1 MQMIETISVLI
12 ADDNLEYG
20 NLLNEYISQYE
31 DIVVKGIATDGVETI
46 EKIGELQPD
55 IVILDIIMPNLDGIG
70 VLEKAAQMKFA
81 HKPLFVVLSAI
92 GQDVFVHRAITLGA
106 EYYIVKPFDVEIL
119 VSRIRQVYREKYI
132 FPFGRNGE
140 KPKPAIRKSTH
151 ESRSTNSLE
160 VMVTGLI
167 HSAGIPPH
175 ISGYQ
180 YLREAIMMSV
190 AGSAVFNS
198 ITKVIY
204 PSIAAKYNTTPRKVE
219 RAIRCAIDNA
229 WGKGGLSRND
239 RKSEIFLNFGK
250 EKPTNS
256 QFIYT
261 LADKARI
268 GMGLK
273 LKRLEE

>member
-1 MQMIETISVLI
+1 MTDAISVLI
-12 ADDNLEYG
+12 ADDNIEYG

-31 DIVVKGIATDGVETI
+31 DIVVKGVAKDGLETI
-46 EKIGELQPD
+46 EKISELHPD

-70 VLEKAAQMKFA
+70 VLEKTAKMQLV

-92 GQDVFVHRAITLGA
+92 GQDVFVHKAITLGA

-132 FPFGRNGE
+132 FPFNRNNE
-140 KPKPAIRKSTH
+140 KLKPSLRRDIQ
-151 ESRSTNSLE
+151 ESQGSNKLE

-167 HSAGIPPH
+167 HNAGIPPH

-180 YLREAIMMSV
+180 YLREAIMLSV
-190 AGSAVFNS
+190 DSTSVFNS

-204 PSIAAKYNTTPRKVE
+204 PKIASKYGTTPRKVE

-229 WGKGGLSRND
+229 WDKGGLSRND
-239 RKSEIFLNFGK
+239 RKSEIFVNFGK

-256 QFIYT
+256 QFIST

-273 LKRLEE
+273 LKKSEI

>member
-1 MQMIETISVLI
+1 MVDTISVLI
-12 ADDNLEYG
+12 ADDNIEYG
-20 NLLNEYISQYE
+20 NLLDEYISQYE
-31 DIVVKGIATDGVETI
+31 DIVVKGIARDGAETI
-46 EKIGELQPD
+46 EKISQLQPD

-70 VLEKAAQMKFA
+70 VLEKTAEMRLE

-119 VSRIRQVYREKYI
+119 VSRIRQVYREKYV
-132 FPFGRNGE
+132 FPFDRSAE
-140 KPKPAIRKSTH
+140 RQKPAPRKTAN
-151 ESRSTNSLE
+151 EDRSPNSLE

-167 HSAGIPPH
+167 HNAGIPPH

-180 YLREAIMMSV
+180 FLREAIMMSV
-190 AGSAVFNS
+190 DSSAVFNS

-204 PSIAAKYNTTPRKVE
+204 PNIAAKYNTTPRKVE
-219 RAIRCAIDNA
+219 RAIRCAIENA

-239 RKSEIFLNFGK
+239 RKSEIFVNFGK
-250 EKPTNS
+250 ERPTNS
-256 QFIYT
+256 QFIST

-268 GMGLK
+268 GMGIK
-273 LKRLEE
+273 LKKSEE